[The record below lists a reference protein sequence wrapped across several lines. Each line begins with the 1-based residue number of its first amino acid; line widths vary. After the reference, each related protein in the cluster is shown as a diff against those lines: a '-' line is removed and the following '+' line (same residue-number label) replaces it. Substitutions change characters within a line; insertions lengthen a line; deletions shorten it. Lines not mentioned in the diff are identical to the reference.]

1 MKGGQAQQMRTNTSF
16 NAGTLILMN
25 KIDKEYNLFYSLF
38 GNIKGKTKHLIQS
51 VKAFINN
58 RLDKCVS
65 LNQLIITYPQELF
78 ECLGFKESPKERTL
92 YRDLERIGL
101 NYRFVIEEYQKLIK
115 KFNLLDREQFV
126 DFSSAYFEGEKA
138 ELGALGYSRD
148 NEPGKK
154 QLTFGVS
161 TGMNGVPSSFT
172 IQKGNV
178 CDKKHFKFMLK
189 IANKVFEKDSMIIF
203 DCGANTEENK
213 RKIIELGFN
222 YLTLKPRQKGIYR
235 KYVEIYKKSSKEILY
250 ANSIKYKCVKIKEK
264 DNKYIFYSKELY
276 KRLKRDRNRK
286 FKRELKKN
294 DSILSKVKKGKEI
307 ERFISREGDII
318 AKGTIQKSLIDGKN
332 PYMTRLEGF
341 FVLESSVDEDAYKIL
356 KLYKSKDLIEKLI
369 RNMKEGTELR
379 PINHITKEAI
389 IGYLIVV
396 FIANCIVQLSHFLS
410 KSNVGKNLKLLKKNL
425 NCLTVTF
432 IYDKSVFRFSV
443 LSNISSEIR
452 EILGDSLKE
461 FREKPPNW
469 V

>member
-1 MKGGQAQQMRTNTSF
+1 MRTNISF
-16 NAGTLILMN
+16 NAGTLILIN
-25 KIDKEYNLFYSLF
+25 KIDKEYNLFDSLF

-51 VKAFINN
+51 AKTFINN
-58 RLDKCVS
+58 RLDKCTS
-65 LNQLIITYPQELF
+65 LNQIIPTYPTELF

-101 NYRFVIEEYQKLIK
+101 NYKFVIEEYQKLLK
-115 KFNLLDREQFV
+115 KFNFVDKEQFV
-126 DFSSAYFEGEKA
+126 DFSSSYFEGEKA

-148 NEPGKK
+148 NQPGKK
-154 QLTFGVS
+154 QITFGVS
-161 TGMNGVPSSFT
+161 TGMNGIPSSFT

-203 DCGANTEENK
+203 DCGGDTEENK
-213 RKIIELGFN
+213 QKIIELGFN
-222 YLTLKPRQKGIYR
+222 YLTLKPRQR
-235 KYVEIYKKSSKEILY
+235 SIYKKYVKFYKESFKEIFY
-250 ANSIKYKCVKIKEK
+250 ANGIKYKCVKLKEE
-264 DNKYIFYSKELY
+264 NYKYIFYSKNLY
-276 KRLKRDRNRK
+276 KKLKRNRNRK
-286 FKRELKKN
+286 YKRELEKN
-294 DSILSKVKKGKEI
+294 EPILSKVKKGKEI

-318 AKGTIQKSLIDGKN
+318 TKGVIQKSLVDGKN
-332 PYMTRLEGF
+332 PYITGLEGF

-356 KLYKSKDLIEKLI
+356 KLYKAKDIIEKLI

-396 FIANCIVQLSHFLS
+396 FIANCIIQLSHFLS
-410 KSNVGKNLKLLKKNL
+410 KSNVDKNLKLLKKNL

-432 IYDKSVFRFSV
+432 IYDKSAFRFSV
-443 LSNISSEIR
+443 LSNISQEIR

>member
-1 MKGGQAQQMRTNTSF
+1 MRTNISF
-16 NAGTLILMN
+16 NAGTLILIN
-25 KIDKEYNLFYSLF
+25 KIDKEYNLFDSLF
-38 GNIKGKTKHLIQS
+38 GNIKGKTKHLIES
-51 VKAFINN
+51 AKVFINN
-58 RLDKCVS
+58 RLDKCTS
-65 LNQLIITYPQELF
+65 LNQIIPTYPRELF

-101 NYRFVIEEYQKLIK
+101 NYKFVIEEYQKLLK
-115 KFNLLDREQFV
+115 KSSLVDKEQFV
-126 DFSSAYFEGEKA
+126 DFSSSYFEGEKA

-148 NEPGKK
+148 NQPGKK
-154 QLTFGVS
+154 QITFGVS
-161 TGMNGVPSSFT
+161 TGMNGIPSSFT

-203 DCGANTEENK
+203 DCGGDTEENK
-213 RKIIELGFN
+213 QKIIELGFN
-222 YLTLKPRQKGIYR
+222 YLTLKPRQR
-235 KYVEIYKKSSKEILY
+235 SIYKKYVKFYKESPKEIFY
-250 ANSIKYKCVKIKEK
+250 ANDIKYKCVKLKEE
-264 DNKYIFYSKELY
+264 NYKYIFYSKNLY
-276 KRLKRDRNRK
+276 
-286 FKRELKKN
+286 
-294 DSILSKVKKGKEI
+294 ITG
-307 ERFISREGDII
+307 
-318 AKGTIQKSLIDGKN
+318 
-332 PYMTRLEGF
+332 LEGF

-396 FIANCIVQLSHFLS
+396 FIANCIIQLSHFLT
-410 KSNVGKNLKLLKKNL
+410 KSNVDKNLKLLKKNL

-432 IYDKSVFRFSV
+432 IYHKSAFRFSV
-443 LSNISSEIR
+443 LSNISQEIR

-469 V
+469 I